1 MKKVLLVLVAVA
13 LVLSGVAAVSAYEAH
28 IINVRAHVENAMQV
42 RATKIDFGTVFP
54 EEWMTVN
61 FTVGTSDSFCAP
73 TQNRTYNITYSIFAE
88 WKLLSNN
95 GTPDDPTDDTY
106 YHWLG
111 DALYVGIDPLIPMP
125 IGAAGGGDLKLVGPA
140 PATQPGAV
148 WVMDSPRPL
157 HKAHVPPGFNLNDL
171 IVVGLDVPVF
181 EGYYNNITDMLQPD
195 GTYLPK
201 PSGLDDPT
209 LVIEDDDPRWIP
221 DGVDLGLDLKFQ
233 VTNIW

>member
-1 MKKVLLVLVAVA
+1 MKKVLLVLVVVV
-13 LVLSGVAAVSAYEAH
+13 LVLSGVAAVSAYEAQ
-28 IINVRAHVENAMQV
+28 IINVHAHVENAMAV
-42 RATKIDFGTVFP
+42 RAAKIDFGTVFP
-54 EEWMTVN
+54 EEWVTVN

-95 GTPDDPTDDTY
+95 GTPNDPADDTY
-106 YHWLG
+106 YPWLG
-111 DALYVGIDPLIPMP
+111 DALYVGIDAQIPKP
-125 IGAAGGGDLKLVGPA
+125 KLAGGNLTCVGPP

-157 HKAHVPPGFNLNDL
+157 QKVDAPPHGYNLNDL
-171 IVVGLDVPVF
+171 IWVGLDVPVF
-181 EGYYNNITDMLQPD
+181 EGYYNELTDMLQED
-195 GTYLPK
+195 GSYLPK

-209 LVIEDDDPRWIP
+209 LVILETDVDRYFP